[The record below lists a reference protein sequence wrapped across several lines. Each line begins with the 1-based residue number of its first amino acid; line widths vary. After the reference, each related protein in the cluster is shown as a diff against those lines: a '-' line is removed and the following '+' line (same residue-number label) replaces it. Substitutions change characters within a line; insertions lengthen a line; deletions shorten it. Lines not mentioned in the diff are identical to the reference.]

1 MEWVRTLPSEEQI
14 ELMTQFQSLDE
25 AGREALV
32 MALFERMKA
41 AKGEN

>member
-1 MEWVRTLPSEEQI
+1 M
-14 ELMTQFQSLDE
+14 ELMSRFQSLDE

-41 AKGEN
+41 AKGGN